1 MARMDPK
8 DLALLCKRLS
18 RILKGN
24 LSILNALEITG
35 GQTGDRRL
43 KRVTDRI
50 TSEMKRGESF
60 AEGVY
65 ISGAFDPCFVRCVKE
80 AEENNRLTECL
91 ESFEL
96 FYREEDKRERVLRG
110 SVYLPVVISMGF
122 ALLLIFIIM
131 FVYPH
136 FMAMFGEVNLEIS
149 GLTAGVLFVS
159 NLLGEY
165 WEIFLLVAVGIIM
178 VVQILNNSSFGRRR
192 MSRLV
197 MESGSFG
204 NIKRLILFSRFARLF
219 GMLRGENIPDR
230 EALNTLADSFEG
242 DIYFSENL
250 YKAAENFEEGAR
262 TSAVL
267 RETGLFPAD
276 FIEMLA
282 LGEELG
288 DINGFLEDNALICL
302 EEAER
307 AAEKRL
313 GIWEPLLILLV
324 SAVLIIITVSLTAP
338 MITLFDEVSRI

>member
-35 GQTGDRRL
+35 GQTADRRM

-50 TSEMKRGESF
+50 TAEMKRGESF

-91 ESFEL
+91 ESFEQ

-110 SVYLPVVISMGF
+110 SVYLPVMISVGF

-136 FMAMFGEVNLEIS
+136 FMAMFGEANLEIPKLAS
-149 GLTAGVLFVS
+149 GVLFIS
-159 NLLGEY
+159 KLLGEY
-165 WEIFLLVAVGIIM
+165 WEIFLLIAVGLIM
-178 VVQILNNSSFGRRR
+178 VIQIINNSSLGQRR

-219 GMLRGENIPDR
+219 AMLRRQNIPDR
-230 EALNTLADSFEG
+230 EALNTLADSFEAN
-242 DIYFSENL
+242 IYFSENL
-250 YKAAENFEEGAR
+250 YRAAENCAEGVR
-262 TSAVL
+262 TSSVL
-267 RETGLFPAD
+267 RETGIFPAD

-288 DINGFLEDNALICL
+288 DINGYLEDNALICL

-313 GIWEPLLILLV
+313 GLWEPLLILTV
-324 SAVLIIITVSLTAP
+324 AIVLIIITVSLTAP
-338 MITLFDEVSRI
+338 MTTLFDEVSRI